1 MTAPVELPLESRE
14 PIPTAAAG
22 LSPEQLNITILTDN
36 PEAVE
41 PLKLNLI
48 LSGFANIQVEK
59 EKSVVEDPN
68 ASLLQQGFLIHWGAA
83 GREPAIARR
92 IQQQVKA
99 ARRRVGAGPGL
110 PLLSSLTFADDDLD
124 VLILFPVQGVADGRL
139 LGVLAAPERY
149 RIRLYSPEPADWA
162 DLEMEL
168 RTWGFADV
176 EGVPGKA
183 RRHGRIEFGRAPIG
197 LVERLRSFLGLHLG
211 EVPVSRMVRDEL
223 DRTLEIRLPRRRRPA
238 PIAVAPSTRAAVLEV
253 ANRSGAFLEASADQV
268 RVGRVILR
276 KRAAGG
282 EPFVP
287 DPESFAL
294 FCIDELTAAT
304 LHHIAVS
311 ILLPEPCLL
320 EGETSTSKTSSILFL
335 ASLLGQPAVRINLN
349 GQTDTGELIGRYV
362 PRDAEEGQAGGAW
375 RWQDGLVVQAMKNGW
390 WVLLDEVNLAE
401 PQILERLNSV
411 LEHEPSLVLTE
422 HDNSRLGR
430 GATPVHAD
438 FRLFATMNPAEY
450 SGRSV
455 LSPAYRDRWSGYR
468 FVPRPG
474 EREYLAMLRMLI
486 HGEQPEVEV
495 RGSRYAGG
503 RQVPRYPALGGAL
516 SDDMLRGLA
525 RFQVALEH
533 AAGQVEGG
541 TAKLGARRKERQV
554 FTRRGLLSM
563 LQYLASPLGVG
574 TGATEA
580 AFSEALTRYYLDR
593 VAISEDKTVVQQ
605 LLEAA
610 GIGGKKEK
618 ENQ

>member
-1 MTAPVELPLESRE
+1 MTARLEMSLESRDSLTT
-14 PIPTAAAG
+14 PAAAPA
-22 LSPEQLNITILTDN
+22 PEQLKITILTDK

-48 LSGFANIQVEK
+48 LSGFSHIQIEK
-59 EKSVVEDPN
+59 EKSVLEDPV

-83 GREPAIARR
+83 GRDPEIARR
-92 IQQQVKA
+92 IQRQVKA
-99 ARRRVGAGPGL
+99 ARRRLGAGPSL
-110 PLLSSLTFADDDLD
+110 PLLISPTFADDDRD
-124 VLILFPVQGVADGRL
+124 VLILFPVEGVADGRL
-139 LGVLAAPERY
+139 LGLLAAPERY
-149 RIRLYSPEPADWA
+149 RVRLVSPEPADWA
-162 DLEMEL
+162 DVEAEL
-168 RTWGFADV
+168 KSWGFAGIEAV
-176 EGVPGKA
+176 RCKV
-183 RRHGRIEFGRAPIG
+183 RRHGRIEFGRAPIS
-197 LVERLRSFLGLHLG
+197 LVERLRGLLSKHLG
-211 EVPVSRMVRDEL
+211 AAPVSRRLRDEL
-223 DRTLEIRLPRRRRPA
+223 DRTVEIRLPRRPQPCGTPVVALVKPA
-238 PIAVAPSTRAAVLEV
+238 VPEGV
-253 ANRSGAFLEASADQV
+253 NRSAAFLETSAEQV
-268 RVGRVILR
+268 RVGRIVLPR
-276 KRAAGG
+276 RAARG

-287 DPESFAL
+287 APELFAL

-304 LHHIAVS
+304 LHHVAVS
-311 ILLPEPCLL
+311 VLLREPCLV
-320 EGETSTSKTSSILFL
+320 EGETSTSKTSSILYL

-362 PRDAEEGQAGGAW
+362 PRESEGGHAGATW
-375 RWQDGLVVQAMKNGW
+375 RWQDGLVVQAMKHGW

-411 LEHEPSLVLTE
+411 LEQDPSLVLTE

-430 GATPVHAD
+430 GAMPVHPD

-468 FVPRPG
+468 YVARPG
-474 EREYLAMLRMLI
+474 ECEYLAMLRLLV

-495 RGSRYAGG
+495 RGRRYLGG
-503 RQVPRYPALGGAL
+503 RQPARYPALAGAL

-574 TGATEA
+574 AGATEV
-580 AFSEALTRYYLDR
+580 AFHEALVRYYLDR
-593 VAISEDKTVVQQ
+593 VAFSEDRTVVLQ
-605 LLEAA
+605 LLDAA
-610 GIGGKKEK
+610 GIGARKEK